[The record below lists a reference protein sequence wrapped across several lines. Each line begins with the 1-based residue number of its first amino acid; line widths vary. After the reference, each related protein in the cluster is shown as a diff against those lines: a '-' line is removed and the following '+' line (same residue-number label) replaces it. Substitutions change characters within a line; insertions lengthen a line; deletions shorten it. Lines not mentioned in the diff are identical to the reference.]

1 MTRKKRPQDWS
12 EIECYFAV
20 WAYDCIDSD
29 RKRNKAALFREV
41 AELIGRSE
49 NSVEFKVLNVS
60 ACDPRP
66 RNEKPISVAVHK
78 QGLLQVVFDEYW
90 ADREKA
96 RAREPEMR
104 LGVVHRGVGEMQ
116 HRDAGV
122 GVDALPTAVDSGSQP
137 EISRTAA
144 LRAES
149 PVDGGNAALGV
160 RVPDGRLR
168 CRVCGFVTPHRLA
181 SGSEI
186 VRIHRSK
193 APDAVL
199 IESFSVP
206 IETDAVVALC
216 PTCHAVAQAME
227 GAFDLAAT
235 RAMVEEGAAGRARD
249 LIS

>member
-49 NSVEFKVLNVS
+49 NSVEFKVQNVS

-66 RNEKPISVAVHK
+66 RNEKPIGAAVHK

-104 LGVVHRGVGEMQ
+104 LGVLHRGVGGTG

-122 GVDALPTAVDSGSQP
+122 CVDASPTAVDSRSRP
-137 EISRTAA
+137 ELPRAAA

-149 PVDGGNAALGV
+149 SVDEGNAALGV

-168 CRVCGFVTPHRLA
+168 CRVCGFVTPNRLA

-193 APDAVL
+193 APDAALV
-199 IESFSVP
+199 ESHAVP
-206 IETDAVVALC
+206 IEADALVALC
-216 PTCHAVAQAME
+216 PTCHAVAQAM
-227 GAFDLAAT
+227 GGTFDLAAT
-235 RAMVEEGAAGRARD
+235 RAMVDEGAAGGARGW
-249 LIS
+249 SG